1 MAHGHKATKCR
12 NRAATNISGSLRTNP
27 ISEAE
32 YPTLISVAAILI
44 TNIQT
49 EYLSNPTLLTL
60 IGPFD
65 EAGIMMSKK
74 SQTEIGW
81 YICLERSGFGD
92 QTSKN
97 CIDTLF
103 CTVQLLPLFLLSAA
117 PLGNVVNL
125 AIASTVLMRAT

>member
-49 EYLSNPTLLTL
+49 EYL
-60 IGPFD
+60 
-65 EAGIMMSKK
+65 
-74 SQTEIGW
+74 
-81 YICLERSGFGD
+81 
-92 QTSKN
+92 
-97 CIDTLF
+97 
-103 CTVQLLPLFLLSAA
+103 
-117 PLGNVVNL
+117 
-125 AIASTVLMRAT
+125 